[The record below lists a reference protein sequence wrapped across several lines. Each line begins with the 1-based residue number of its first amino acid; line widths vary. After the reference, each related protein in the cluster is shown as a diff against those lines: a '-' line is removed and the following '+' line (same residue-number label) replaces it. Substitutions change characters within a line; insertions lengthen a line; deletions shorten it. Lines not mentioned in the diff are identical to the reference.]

1 MKARPIVRKALDA
14 VRRLLLWED
23 AADQAVPQ
31 EDLGGLLWGPGPDGG
46 VFLVPGRVHVAL

>member
-1 MKARPIVRKALDA
+1 MKARPVVCKALDA

-46 VFLVPGRVHVAL
+46 VFLVPGGVHVAL